1 MPKRE
6 AKPKEETVKTS
17 LRLPAALWKRV
28 LMASIQTDKF
38 ADKIVVEAL
47 EMWLAKQKEKP

>member
-28 LMASIQTDKF
+28 LKASIDTDMF

-47 EMWLAKQKEKP
+47 TDWLKRKEKS

>member
-6 AKPKEETVKTS
+6 AKPKGETVKTS